1 MGGFRA
7 TEALE
12 GVSIGETLFNSINS
26 VISGDKTVSEWK
38 EDIEK
43 VSDKLREALK

>member
-12 GVSIGETLFNSINS
+12 GVSIGDTLFNSINS
-26 VISGDKTVSEWK
+26 LVSGDKSIKEWK
-38 EDIEK
+38 EDIKAVCER
-43 VSDKLREALK
+43 LRKALK